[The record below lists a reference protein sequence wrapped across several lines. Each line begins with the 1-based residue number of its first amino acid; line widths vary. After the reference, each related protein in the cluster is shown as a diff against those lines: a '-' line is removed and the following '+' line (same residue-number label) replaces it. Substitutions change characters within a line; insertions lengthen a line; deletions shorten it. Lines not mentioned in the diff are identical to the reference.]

1 MLPPQVKLDSF
12 DLYGFKCHGLF
23 AQEDLDANTVVWIWD
38 RATEPLVTFTRKEI
52 MDHPE
57 REKLVNFS
65 YMVNDDCFA
74 STTEPEADPCWYFN
88 HSCDPNCWF
97 EGDDKIVTRRPVLK
111 GEQLCYDYACTETE
125 SSLHYGMECRCGAA
139 TCRGQLK
146 FTDWRSRG
154 FIKKNLGHVTDYIMR
169 KHAENGWY
177 DTRMELRYK
186 SKTSMG
192 LFCREESDCKIL
204 KGDIVLMFSGKI
216 IHKDH
221 LLERNA
227 MTPRDFEMSL
237 QVHRDLWQI
246 PAWKETG
253 DKCETSDYIN
263 HSCDPSCGMLDSV
276 TVVAIRDLYPG
287 EEITI
292 DYCMVNDGSND
303 QPSDNFTCMCG
314 SVNCRTTITT
324 LDWQIPELQTRLGQ
338 YFAPFVKRL
347 IDDTPFSDVKILHY
361 WSSKWFVRVKDRKR
375 LVPALIAN
383 ERTGVATSNVID
395 KFRDHPHGIVWI
407 HGASVGECLSALPL
421 IKFLTHE
428 SGQPTTLPTYNV
440 LLTTTTP
447 SARQLL
453 NQRLQSNPTAM
464 CIFAPL
470 DHVTCVNRFLDTWCP
485 SAAIWIESEIWPNLI
500 AETAS
505 RQVPMAI
512 LNGRMSIQSFD
523 RWNSWFL
530 RRFAQFLLSQFRLVL
545 CQSPEDL
552 RRFQSLGQA
561 DAKYLGDLKF
571 VADKATIDP
580 ADLLQLQNAIGS
592 RVLWVAASTHE
603 GEEDIVLATHVQL
616 LSSHPDALLV
626 LIPRHPHRVP
636 AIIRELSAQY
646 PHLKTTTRTQ
656 DQVPSADSNVFIV
669 DTMGETQLYYEAASV
684 VFVGGSLVPIG
695 GHNILEPLRSGCTV
709 LHGPHMTNF
718 TSVVQTLQSPD
729 VVQVSSSS
737 LLSTLRT
744 SLDSPSRPFATGNQS
759 LAPIQDALWANVTRF
774 LTG

>member
-1 MLPPQVKLDSF
+1 MPSISCAVDNSRSLQSVKIAEVNGWPWSNF
-12 DLYGFKCHGLF
+12 ILYISITQIKDTILKMGFIESYWVKHTQPF
-23 AQEDLDANTVVWIWD
+23 RKYANTRKVHGPITTWD
-38 RATEPLVTFTRKEI
+38 
-52 MDHPE
+52 
-57 REKLVNFS
+57 
-65 YMVNDDCFA
+65 C
-74 STTEPEADPCWYFN
+74 
-88 HSCDPNCWF
+88 
-97 EGDDKIVTRRPVLK
+97 
-111 GEQLCYDYACTETE
+111 E
-125 SSLHYGMECRCGAA
+125 SAFWAVM
-139 TCRGQLK
+139 
-146 FTDWRSRG
+146 
-154 FIKKNLGHVTDYIMR
+154 
-169 KHAENGWY
+169 
-177 DTRMELRYK
+177 
-186 SKTSMG
+186 KTA
-192 LFCREESDCKIL
+192 
-204 KGDIVLMFSGKI
+204 
-216 IHKDH
+216 
-221 LLERNA
+221 LLE
-227 MTPRDFEMSL
+227 L
-237 QVHRDLWQI
+237 QVYRAVWNVC
-246 PAWKETG
+246 W
-253 DKCETSDYIN
+253 
-263 HSCDPSCGMLDSV
+263 
-276 TVVAIRDLYPG
+276 
-287 EEITI
+287 
-292 DYCMVNDGSND
+292 
-303 QPSDNFTCMCG
+303 
-314 SVNCRTTITT
+314 
-324 LDWQIPELQTRLGQ
+324 
-338 YFAPFVKRL
+338 PFVR
-347 IDDTPFSDVKILHY
+347 
-361 WSSKWFVRVKDRKR
+361 WFVRVKDRR
-375 LVPALIAN
+375 RFVPALIAN
-383 ERTGVATSNVID
+383 ERTGVATSTD

-428 SGQPTTLPTYNV
+428 SDRPTTLPTYNV

-453 NQRLQSNPTAM
+453 NRRLQSNPKAM

-470 DHVTCVNRFLDTWCP
+470 DHATCVNRFLDTWRP
-485 SAAIWIESEIWPNLI
+485 AAAIWIESEIWPNLI

-530 RRFAQFLLSQFRLVL
+530 RRFAQFLLSQFQLVL
-545 CQSPEDL
+545 CQSPGDL

-571 VADKATIDP
+571 VADKATIDQ
-580 ADLLQLQNAIGS
+580 ADLFQLQNAVGS
-592 RVLWVAASTHE
+592 RVVWVAASTHE
-603 GEEDIVLATHVQL
+603 GEEDIMLATHVQL
-616 LSSHPDALLV
+616 LSSHLNALLV

-636 AIIRELSAQY
+636 TIIRELSAQY

-744 SLDSPSRPFATGNQS
+744 SLDPPSRPYATGNQS